1 MTYYLI
7 DFENVHA
14 AAIANPALCTEG
26 DVVYIYYGA
35 SSQDLP
41 LTTIHTFFEKRVGLE
56 TMPVNTG
63 TKNALDFQLATHL
76 GWLIG
81 SGQYSG
87 AAYRIVS
94 NDTGFDC
101 VVAYWK
107 EKGMDIARI
116 PDLSGKEK
124 TTAKTKPKA
133 KKAETQK
140 VDAKKADAQPKKTSK
155 GIISTTKAE
164 MLLYLEPDEYEDEV
178 LKIFNGYKTRTS
190 INNYLAKH
198 FRDSQKA
205 SAIYKKLKPLMAE
218 KGKS

>member
-14 AAIANPALCTEG
+14 AAIANPALCVEG
-26 DVVYIYYGA
+26 DVVCIYYGA

-41 LTTIHTFFEKRVGLE
+41 LETIHTFFQKRVGLE

-81 SGQYSG
+81 SGEHSG
-87 AAYRIVS
+87 ASYRIVS

-116 PDLSGKEK
+116 PDLSGK
-124 TTAKTKPKA
+124 TRRRRNAKA
-133 KKAETQK
+133 KS
-140 VDAKKADAQPKKTSK
+140 QPKKTDAQSPK
-155 GIISTTKAE
+155 TSRNTNSTTKAE
-164 MLLYLEPDEYEDEV
+164 D
-178 LKIFNGYKTRTS
+178 
-190 INNYLAKH
+190 
-198 FRDSQKA
+198 
-205 SAIYKKLKPLMAE
+205 
-218 KGKS
+218 KS

>member
-1 MTYYLI
+1 LI

-14 AAIANPALCTEG
+14 AAIANPALCVEG
-26 DVVYIYYGA
+26 DVVCIYYGA

-41 LTTIHTFFEKRVGLE
+41 LETIHTFFQKRVGLE

-81 SGQYSG
+81 SGEHSG
-87 AAYRIVS
+87 ASYRIVS

-124 TTAKTKPKA
+124 SPAKA
-133 KKAETQK
+133 KQ
-140 VDAKKADAQPKKTSK
+140 QPKKTSK

-164 MLLYLEPDEYEDEV
+164 MLMYLEPDEYEDEV